1 MKIPRKYH
9 DEALVISDE
18 LCKSVGLTYEANYYN
33 KMVIRDVNNYSSQYT
48 NGKIKHKGDFEIDR
62 DLHKDPSMKIVRIAL
77 EKYFFNGIPVEKTIN
92 EHTNI
97 YDFCMRFRVDK
108 DYIAQYKYIDENN
121 IKIKNLTKTTRYY
134 ISNNGG
140 QLLKKKT
147 TNGSITGV
155 NVGFIS
161 TIFNQYV
168 EKPMDEYNINYKF
181 YILEAKKIINQIE
194 NKQLNLF

>member
-77 EKYFFNGIPVEKTIN
+77 EKYFFDGIPVEKTIN

-108 DYIAQYKYIDENN
+108 DYVAQYKYIDEDN

-134 ISNNGG
+134 VSNHGG
-140 QLLKKKT
+140 QLLKKKIA
-147 TNGSITGV
+147 NGSITGI

-168 EKPMDEYNINYKF
+168 EKPMNEYNINYKF

-194 NKQLNLF
+194 NMQLNLF

>member
-77 EKYFFNGIPVEKTIN
+77 EKYFFDGIPVEKTIN

-108 DYIAQYKYIDENN
+108 DYVAQYKYIDEDN

-134 ISNNGG
+134 VSNHGG
-140 QLLKKKT
+140 QLLKKKIA
-147 TNGSITGV
+147 NGSITGI

-194 NKQLNLF
+194 NMQLNLF